1 MGKFRFRKRKQKQRA
16 PREIPIRTMI
26 PNLMT
31 LLAAASGV
39 TSIRYSCQGHWR
51 SAVIFILVACVLD
64 GLDGRVARMLRVTSK
79 LGAELDS
86 LADFVSFGV
95 APALLVYFWIMESV
109 PPESAAYPFRGMFW
123 ALALFHAMCCA
134 FRLARFNIMIDD
146 GPTQPYWK
154 HFFMGLPAPGGAGVL
169 LTPIIWQLHTEW
181 GMLQSPW
188 IGCSMLSI
196 CGVLM
201 ASRFPTIS
209 AKHLRVPAKRMVP
222 VLLFVM
228 FVIGMLVSQFWL
240 TLGVIGILYLLSV
253 PVCGTVFLRMRNR
266 YEALQTPHPHLAPQ
280 PPPTTSRNASDATAG
295 DGDRPLAR

>member
-1 MGKFRFRKRKQKQRA
+1 MGKFRFRKRKQKQRV
-16 PREIPIRTMI
+16 PHEIPIRTMI

-51 SAVIFILVACVLD
+51 SAVIAILIACVLD

-95 APALLVYFWIMESV
+95 APALLVYFWIMQMV
-109 PPESAAYPFRGMFW
+109 PEGSALYPFRGVFW

-134 FRLARFNIMIDD
+134 FRLARFNIMIEN

-154 HFFMGLPAPGGAGVL
+154 HFFMGLPAPGGAGIL
-169 LTPIIWQLHTEW
+169 LTPVIWQLHTDENT
-181 GMLQSPW
+181 LQSPW
-188 IGCSMLSI
+188 IGGAMLII

-209 AKHLRVPAKRMVP
+209 AKHLRVPAKRLVP

-253 PVCGTVFLRMRNR
+253 PVCGIIFQRMRR
-266 YEALQTPHPHLAPQ
+266 RFDALQPPRPQ
-280 PPPTTSRNASDATAG
+280 PQPQPAAGVPPSDSGTTA
-295 DGDRPLAR
+295 P